1 MGFAILIIIMVII
14 FVLCTV
20 DFEAI
25 YGMLQKN
32 LFFISEV
39 PSSFNPFYNE
49 ESSLGLNE
57 K

>member
-1 MGFAILIIIMVII
+1 MGFSILIIIIVII

-25 YGMLQKN
+25 YGMFQKN

-39 PSSFNPFYNE
+39 PSNFNSLYSE
-49 ESSLGLNE
+49 ESSLVLNE
-57 K
+57 S

>member
-39 PSSFNPFYNE
+39 PSSFNTFYNE